1 MIFSSVLFLFYFLPI
16 VLFVYYISPKK
27 IKNFILLVASLVFY
41 AWGEPTYIVLMI
53 FTIVLNYHM
62 ALVISESKSQS
73 KRKRVLVEAIVIDLL
88 ILGYFKYYGFF
99 IDSINS
105 IFSTNIE
112 VKQLALPVGISFY
125 TFQTLSYVIDVYWK
139 KVNVQ
144 KNIIT
149 FGTYIAMFP
158 QLIAGPIVKYS
169 DVEKQM
175 VKRPINMDNFGLGA
189 ERFILGLG
197 KKVLL
202 ANNIGMLW
210 DTISATDL
218 SQLSVLSA
226 WLGMIAYT
234 FQIYFDFS
242 GYSDMAIGLGRML
255 GFKFMENFN
264 YPYIADS
271 VTDFWR
277 RWHISLSTW
286 FREYV
291 YIPLGGNRVGA
302 AKHIRNLL
310 IVWALTGFWHGAS
323 YNFLMWGLYYGV
335 LLIIEK
341 YALGKVLNKLPN
353 VVRWLY
359 TILIVMIGWIFF
371 AAPDLSWAVD
381 YIKVLFGSN
390 GVFCDATSLY
400 YLESNFLLLLI
411 LSISATPAL
420 KYIFDWL
427 KGQKSGGILI
437 SIVIQIAILVLAT
450 AFLVNASYNP
460 FLYFRF

>member
-62 ALVISESKSQS
+62 ALVISESKSES

-264 YPYIADS
+264 YPYIASS

-291 YIPLGGNRVGA
+291 YIPLGGNRVGV

-341 YALGKVLNKLPN
+341 YALGKVLNKLPH

-371 AAPDLSWAVD
+371 AAPDLSWALD

-390 GVFCDATSLY
+390 GVFCDGTSLY

-411 LSISATPAL
+411 
-420 KYIFDWL
+420 
-427 KGQKSGGILI
+427 
-437 SIVIQIAILVLAT
+437 
-450 AFLVNASYNP
+450 
-460 FLYFRF
+460 

>member
-158 QLIAGPIVKYS
+158 QLIAGPIVKY
-169 DVEKQM
+169 
-175 VKRPINMDNFGLGA
+175 
-189 ERFILGLG
+189 
-197 KKVLL
+197 
-202 ANNIGMLW
+202 
-210 DTISATDL
+210 
-218 SQLSVLSA
+218 
-226 WLGMIAYT
+226 
-234 FQIYFDFS
+234 
-242 GYSDMAIGLGRML
+242 
-255 GFKFMENFN
+255 
-264 YPYIADS
+264 
-271 VTDFWR
+271 
-277 RWHISLSTW
+277 
-286 FREYV
+286 
-291 YIPLGGNRVGA
+291 
-302 AKHIRNLL
+302 
-310 IVWALTGFWHGAS
+310 
-323 YNFLMWGLYYGV
+323 
-335 LLIIEK
+335 
-341 YALGKVLNKLPN
+341 
-353 VVRWLY
+353 
-359 TILIVMIGWIFF
+359 
-371 AAPDLSWAVD
+371 
-381 YIKVLFGSN
+381 
-390 GVFCDATSLY
+390 
-400 YLESNFLLLLI
+400 
-411 LSISATPAL
+411 
-420 KYIFDWL
+420 
-427 KGQKSGGILI
+427 
-437 SIVIQIAILVLAT
+437 
-450 AFLVNASYNP
+450 
-460 FLYFRF
+460 

>member
-1 MIFSSVLFLFYFLPI
+1 
-16 VLFVYYISPKK
+16 
-27 IKNFILLVASLVFY
+27 
-41 AWGEPTYIVLMI
+41 
-53 FTIVLNYHM
+53 
-62 ALVISESKSQS
+62 
-73 KRKRVLVEAIVIDLL
+73 
-88 ILGYFKYYGFF
+88 
-99 IDSINS
+99 
-105 IFSTNIE
+105 
-112 VKQLALPVGISFY
+112 
-125 TFQTLSYVIDVYWK
+125 
-139 KVNVQ
+139 
-144 KNIIT
+144 
-149 FGTYIAMFP
+149 MFP

-264 YPYIADS
+264 YPYIASS

-291 YIPLGGNRVGA
+291 YIPLGGNRVGV

-341 YALGKVLNKLPN
+341 YALGKVLNKLPH

-371 AAPDLSWAVD
+371 AAPDLSWALD

-390 GVFCDATSLY
+390 GVFCDGTSLY